1 MKSLAALL
9 RQSGEPLPYATTRPL
24 EIVEVDLAPPSAG
37 EVLVKI
43 ESAGIC
49 HSDLSVVN
57 GTRPRPLPLVAGHES
72 AGVVV
77 EVGAGVKGLKVGDHV
92 TSVFLPSCGKCT
104 ECTTGTPAFCSV
116 GASSN
121 ARGEMIGG
129 GSRISFN
136 GTPVSHY
143 NGVSCYSQYAVL
155 DERSLIKLPEDIPF
169 DIAALFGC
177 ALLTGIG
184 AVRNSAHAKPGQS
197 LGVWGLGGVGLSAL
211 IGAVIS
217 KASPIFAIDPVESKR
232 KLALELGADFALD
245 PSENLR
251 DHLPAG
257 VLVAIECAGR
267 ADTLKAAYEATSR
280 GGTTVTVG
288 LPPATE
294 MLSISA
300 LSLVSDVKTIRGSY
314 LGSANPRIDIPEFV
328 DFWRAGSLPVEK
340 LLTSVSPMAQVN
352 EAMDALQSAQVVRQ
366 VIHPHSGV

>member
-1 MKSLAALL
+1 MKSLAALI
-9 RQSGEPLPYATTRPL
+9 RESGAPLPYARSRPL
-24 EIVEVDLAPPSAG
+24 EIVEIDLAPPRAG

-57 GTRPRPLPLVAGHES
+57 GTRQRPLPLVGGHES

-77 EVGAGVKGLKVGDHV
+77 ELGAAVKNLKVGDHV
-92 TSVFLPSCGKCT
+92 TSIFLPSCGTCS
-104 ECTTGTPAFCSV
+104 ECLWGTPAFCSI
-116 GASSN
+116 GAASN

-136 GTPVSHY
+136 NAPVNHY

-155 DERSLIKLPEDIPF
+155 DERSLIKLPDDIPF

-184 AVRNSAHAKPGQS
+184 AVRNSAHTKEGQS

-217 KASPIFAIDPVESKR
+217 KASPIFAIDPVASKR
-232 KLALELGADFALD
+232 ELALSLGADFALD
-245 PSENLR
+245 PRENLR
-251 DHLPAG
+251 DQLPAG
-257 VLVAIECAGR
+257 VGVAIECAGR
-267 ADTLKAAYEATSR
+267 ADTLKSAYEATSR
-280 GGTTVTVG
+280 GGITVTVG
-288 LPPATE
+288 LPPASE
-294 MLSISA
+294 MFSISA

-314 LGSANPRIDIPEFV
+314 LGSANPRVDIPEFV
-328 DFWRAGSLPVEK
+328 DFWRAGKLPVEK
-340 LLTSVSPMAQVN
+340 LLTSVSPMSQVN
-352 EAMDALQSAQVVRQ
+352 ETMDALQSAQVVRQ
-366 VIHPHSGV
+366 VIHPY

>member
-9 RQSGEPLPYATTRPL
+9 RQGGAPLPYATSTPL
-24 EIVEVDLAPPSAG
+24 EIVEIDLAPPGPG
-37 EVLVKI
+37 EVLIKI

-57 GTRPRPLPLVAGHES
+57 GSRQRPLPLIAGHES
-72 AGVVV
+72 AGVVL
-77 EVGAGVKGLKVGDHV
+77 ELGAGVKGLKVGDHV
-92 TSVFLPSCGKCT
+92 TTIFLPSCGLCN
-104 ECTTGTPAFCSV
+104 ECTSGTPAFCSV
-116 GASSN
+116 GATSN
-121 ARGEMIGG
+121 GRGEMIGG
-129 GSRISFN
+129 GTRITFN
-136 GTPVSHY
+136 GVPIHHY

-155 DERSLIKLPEDIPF
+155 DERSLIKLPDDIPF

-245 PSENLR
+245 PHENLH

-288 LPPATE
+288 LPPASE

-300 LSLVSDVKTIRGSY
+300 LSLVADVKTIRGSY
-314 LGSANPRIDIPEFV
+314 LGSANPRVDIPEFV
-328 DFWRAGSLPVEK
+328 DFWRAGKLPVEK
-340 LLTSVSPMAQVN
+340 LLTSVSPMSHVN
-352 EAMDALQSAQVVRQ
+352 EAMDALHGAQVVRQ
-366 VIHPHSGV
+366 VIHPH

>member
-9 RQSGEPLPYATTRPL
+9 RQGGAPLPYADSRPL
-24 EIVEVDLAPPSAG
+24 EIVEVDLAPPGNG

-57 GTRPRPLPLVAGHES
+57 GSRQRPLPLIAGHES

-77 EVGAGVKGLKVGDHV
+77 EIGPGVKDLKVGDHV
-92 TSVFLPSCGKCT
+92 TSVFLPSCGLCS
-104 ECTTGTPAFCSV
+104 ECTSGTPAFCSV
-116 GASSN
+116 GAASN
-121 ARGEMIGG
+121 GRGEMIGG
-129 GSRISFN
+129 GSRISFK
-136 GTPVSHY
+136 GTPVNHY

-155 DERSLIKLPEDIPF
+155 DVRSLVKLPEDIPF

-217 KASPIFAIDPVESKR
+217 KASPIFAIDPVASKR
-232 KLALELGADFALD
+232 ELALELGADFALD
-245 PSENLR
+245 SSENLR
-251 DHLPAG
+251 DHLPGG
-257 VLVAIECAGR
+257 VLVAVECAGR
-267 ADTLKAAYEATSR
+267 ADTLKSAYEATSR

-288 LPPATE
+288 LPPASE

-300 LSLVSDVKTIRGSY
+300 LSLVSDVKTNRGSY
-314 LGSANPRIDIPEFV
+314 IGSENPRIDIPEFV
-328 DFWRAGSLPVEK
+328 DFWRAGNLPVEK
-340 LLTSVSPMAQVN
+340 LLTSVSPMTQVN
-352 EAMDALQSAQVVRQ
+352 EAMDALRGAQVVRQ
-366 VIHPHSGV
+366 VIHPH